1 VMLLGDMLV
10 RGVRGFLMA
19 RFRLLALRG
28 HTG

>member
-1 VMLLGDMLV
+1 MLPGDRQV
-10 RGVRGFLMA
+10 RGVRGLLGA